1 MKEVHTMISLTQQ
14 LSQHSAAKKKKKKK
28 KTALWERLEGIVDSE
43 NHIA

>member
-1 MKEVHTMISLTQQ
+1 MISLTQQ
-14 LSQHSAAKKKKKKK
+14 LSQHPAAKKKK